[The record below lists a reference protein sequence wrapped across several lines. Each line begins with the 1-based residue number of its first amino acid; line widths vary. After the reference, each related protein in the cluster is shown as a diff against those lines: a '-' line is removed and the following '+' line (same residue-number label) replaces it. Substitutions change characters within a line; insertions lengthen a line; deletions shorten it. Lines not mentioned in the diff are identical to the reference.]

1 MSIGN
6 NIPKMQSEENPDFSA
21 TSELYAN
28 ENCLKNYNADVI
40 KKITKGIHSNHSL
53 PNILEF
59 GAGIG
64 ALAKEYSIQNNVKPD
79 CIEIDP
85 QQIKIIQQRGFTCF
99 NNLNALT
106 KKYDAIYTSNVLEH
120 IKDDTHTLKELHSHL
135 KPGGRIAIYVPAFMC
150 LWSEMDAAV
159 GHHRRYSRQELHQKV
174 KASGFNVLSCYY
186 VDSIGFFAW
195 LYLRFKGYNPAN
207 TAATNKSLKFF
218 DRILYPFSKLIDKL
232 GFRYLFGKNL
242 MLIAEKPFS

>member
-1 MSIGN
+1 MSINSGQ
-6 NIPKMQSEENPDFSA
+6 KMQSEENPDFSA
-21 TSELYAN
+21 TNELYAN
-28 ENCLKNYNADVI
+28 ENCLKNYNTDVI
-40 KKITKGIHSNHSL
+40 KKITTAIHINSPSTAV
-53 PNILEF
+53 LEF

-64 ALAKEYSIQNNVKPD
+64 ALAKEYSAQKNVKPD

-99 NNLNALT
+99 NNMNALS

-120 IKDDTHTLKELHSHL
+120 IEDDIHTLKELHSHL

-159 GHHRRYSRQELHQKV
+159 GHHRRYSRKELRQKV
-174 KASGFNVLSCYY
+174 SASGFNVLSCYY

-195 LYLRFKGYNPAN
+195 LYLRFKGYNPTN
-207 TAATNKSLKFF
+207 TAATDKSLKLF
-218 DRILYPFSKLIDKL
+218 DRILYPLSSLIDKL
-232 GFRYLFGKNL
+232 GCRYLFGKNL
-242 MLIAEKPFS
+242 MLIAERPFS